1 MALLG
6 CRQEGNLL
14 EIGAADPARLGGIAI
29 ILPHLTA
36 GIKRKGLH
44 PLPYSFI
51 FI

>member
-1 MALLG
+1 MDLLG
-6 CRQEGNLL
+6 CWQAGNLL
-14 EIGAADPARLGGIAI
+14 AIGAADPARLGGSAI
-29 ILPHLTA
+29 IFPHPTA